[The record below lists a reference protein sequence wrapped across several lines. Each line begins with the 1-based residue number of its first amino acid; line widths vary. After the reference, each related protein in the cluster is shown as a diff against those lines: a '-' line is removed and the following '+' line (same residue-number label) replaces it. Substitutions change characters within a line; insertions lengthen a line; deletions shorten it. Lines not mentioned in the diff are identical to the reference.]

1 MTSPGIFCLFMIDN
15 IWEPILS
22 SSTMILKSLKW
33 KKRYDK
39 QETKIEKYTHINTYI
54 QYLFY
59 SAGLLF
65 CSLLLAD
72 VDMQLIKSKQN
83 THISGETQP

>member
-1 MTSPGIFCLFMIDN
+1 MGANFVVINDDIEESKM
-15 IWEPILS
+15 E
-22 SSTMILKSLKW
+22 
-33 KKRYDK
+33 KRYDK
-39 QETKIEKYTHINTYI
+39 QETKIEKYTHIHTYI